1 MVVAE
6 FAERLVEG
14 QARWRKKPSVV
25 YDPPHEYVNGSHASI
40 IAGTANPFRSDTENR
55 SSPVTDNPLKL
66 KSIHHVE
73 FWVGN
78 AKQAAYFYR
87 QAFGFS
93 QIAYAGL
100 ETGQRDHTSYALSQ
114 GKARLVLTSPLTSAG
129 PIAAHIAS
137 HGDAVRDIA
146 FLVEDA
152 DRAFDEAVRRGARP
166 AMEPTDRG
174 DRCGAVRQAAIHTY
188 GDTVHSFISNKDYRG
203 PFLPGFSTRAV
214 HGDPLGILRMDHI
227 VGNVE
232 LGKMNEWAEWYSR
245 VLGFRRFISFDDK
258 DISTEYSALMSI
270 VMSDDSFSIKF
281 PINEP
286 AEGRK
291 KSQIQEYLDFHHG
304 PGVQHIALLTED
316 IIATV
321 SRLRENGVEFLHV
334 PDTYYD
340 ELPARVGQVEP
351 GIESLR
357 PLGILVDRD
366 QDGYLLQIFT
376 QPVEDRPTLFFELIQ
391 REGSRGFGK
400 GNFKALFE
408 SIERE
413 QALRG
418 NL

>member
-1 MVVAE
+1 MSE
-6 FAERLVEG
+6 
-14 QARWRKKPSVV
+14 
-25 YDPPHEYVNGSHASI
+25 
-40 IAGTANPFRSDTENR
+40 
-55 SSPVTDNPLKL
+55 NPLKL

-78 AKQAAYFYR
+78 ARQASYYYR

-100 ETGQRDHTSYALSQ
+100 ETGQRDHTSYVLAQ
-114 GKARLVLTSPLTSAG
+114 EKARLMVTSPLDSVG
-129 PIAAHIAS
+129 PMARHIAT
-137 HGDAVRDIA
+137 HGDAVKDIA

-152 DRAFDEAVRRGARP
+152 DRAFMEAVRRGAEP
-166 AMEPTDRG
+166 AMEPEDRS
-174 DRCGAVRQAAIHTY
+174 DACGSVRQAAIHTY
-188 GDTVHSFISNKDYRG
+188 GDTIHSFISYKDYRG
-203 PFLPGFSTRAV
+203 PFLPGFTSREAP
-214 HGDPLGILRMDHI
+214 GKAAGILRIDHI

-245 VLGFRRFISFDDK
+245 VLGFKRFISFDDK

-304 PGVQHIALLTED
+304 PGVQHIALLTKD
-316 IIATV
+316 IVETV
-321 SRLRENGVEFLHV
+321 AYLRRNGVEFLRV
-334 PDTYYD
+334 PDTYYE
-340 ELPARVGQVEP
+340 ELPDRVGEVKEKI
-351 GIESLR
+351 GTLR

-366 QDGYLLQIFT
+366 EDGYLLQIFT